1 MYSIK
6 IYQLIIAFWIV
17 SSTTAMGS
25 SLEKSMLIKN
35 QINNFSTTKKNKDMI
50 SEWELHGDRM
60 IKYVNN
66 ITLIKQP
73 QIKIYNTDTTINI
86 KSDSAIDPS
95 GEMEEIYL
103 KNNVLIKEKYLYDV
117 QPMKIYTSYAIY
129 YVSKNLIETDREVT
143 IITADSVTTGLG
155 LSANIN
161 TGITKILSN
170 VKRIVKENNESRTIM
185 GNQMIYNSNNSKWIV
200 KDTPANDLKTTITK
214 KVITTFD
221 IK

>member
-1 MYSIK
+1 
-6 IYQLIIAFWIV
+6 
-17 SSTTAMGS
+17 
-25 SLEKSMLIKN
+25 
-35 QINNFSTTKKNKDMI
+35 MI

>member
-1 MYSIK
+1 
-6 IYQLIIAFWIV
+6 
-17 SSTTAMGS
+17 
-25 SLEKSMLIKN
+25 
-35 QINNFSTTKKNKDMI
+35 
-50 SEWELHGDRM
+50 
-60 IKYVNN
+60 
-66 ITLIKQP
+66 
-73 QIKIYNTDTTINI
+73 
-86 KSDSAIDPS
+86 
-95 GEMEEIYL
+95 
-103 KNNVLIKEKYLYDV
+103 
-117 QPMKIYTSYAIY
+117 MKIYTSYAIY